1 MDQNM
6 KDIGKFYK
14 QNGNGKEIWVDGSM
28 NEIIKW
34 KKINNIIM
42 INKGLEIQSTKATLN
57 GIIQLLI
64 IEYTIKIFEQKN
76 KYYIFLR

>member
-1 MDQNM
+1 M

-34 KKINNIIM
+34 KK
-42 INKGLEIQSTKATLN
+42 NKQ
-57 GIIQLLI
+57 
-64 IEYTIKIFEQKN
+64 
-76 KYYIFLR
+76 YYYDK

>member
-1 MDQNM
+1 
-6 KDIGKFYK
+6 
-14 QNGNGKEIWVDGSM
+14 
-28 NEIIKW
+28 
-34 KKINNIIM
+34 M

-76 KYYIFLR
+76 KYYIYLR